1 MATRVSPT
9 KGNLMKIKKSLELA
23 KVGYDLLDRKR
34 NILIRETMGLIDSAS
49 DIRRRIAESYRIAY
63 QALEEANMSMGIVD
77 DFAAFVPVENGLSI
91 STRSVM
97 GVEIPTVS
105 LDAVPTDNYFG
116 FRRTTAKL
124 DEAYRRFNEVKQ
136 LTAELAQTEN
146 SVYRLATGIKKAQ
159 KRANA
164 LKNIII
170 PRFEEQVKTITAALD
185 EKDRE
190 EFSRLKVIK
199 SFIDERSRYSAPF
212 AAETDE
218 RSMKMCLS
226 NLSFEYLNNTDFSAV
241 AVDIFDILA
250 DNMTAIAPTG
260 NAREE
265 DYSCWYAGLTDALE
279 LDSRQLI
286 IIKDSGNIIGF
297 FQYSVNNN
305 TFMMEE
311 IQLRPEYQGKGVFR
325 ALYGFVIR
333 HISAETEF
341 VEAYANIGNGKSIG
355 ILQKFG
361 LQNIGRNKNG
371 RSYHFKGS
379 YSSLLKWFNGR

>member
-1 MATRVSPT
+1 MAARVSPT

-34 NILIRETMGLIDSAS
+34 NILIRETMGLIDSAA
-49 DIRRRIAESYRIAY
+49 DIRSRIAESYRVAY

-77 DFAAFVPVENGLSI
+77 EFAAFVPVENGLTI
-91 STRSVM
+91 SSRSVM

-105 LDAVPTDNYFG
+105 LDPVPTDNYFG

-170 PRFEEQVKTITAALD
+170 PRFEEQVKTITSALD

-199 SFIDERSRYSAPF
+199 SFIDE
-212 AAETDE
+212 D
-218 RSMKMCLS
+218 
-226 NLSFEYLNNTDFSAV
+226 
-241 AVDIFDILA
+241 
-250 DNMTAIAPTG
+250 
-260 NAREE
+260 
-265 DYSCWYAGLTDALE
+265 
-279 LDSRQLI
+279 
-286 IIKDSGNIIGF
+286 
-297 FQYSVNNN
+297 
-305 TFMMEE
+305 
-311 IQLRPEYQGKGVFR
+311 
-325 ALYGFVIR
+325 
-333 HISAETEF
+333 
-341 VEAYANIGNGKSIG
+341 
-355 ILQKFG
+355 
-361 LQNIGRNKNG
+361 
-371 RSYHFKGS
+371 
-379 YSSLLKWFNGR
+379 

>member
-1 MATRVSPT
+1 MAARVSPT

-34 NILIRETMGLIDSAS
+34 NILIRETMGLIRS
-49 DIRRRIAESYRIAY
+49 RIAESYRVAY

-77 DFAAFVPVENGLSI
+77 EFAAFVPAENGLTI
-91 STRSVM
+91 SSRSVM

-105 LDAVPTDNYFG
+105 LDPVPTDNYFG

-170 PRFEEQVKTITAALD
+170 PRFEEQVKTITSALD

-199 SFIDERSRYSAPF
+199 SFIDE
-212 AAETDE
+212 D
-218 RSMKMCLS
+218 
-226 NLSFEYLNNTDFSAV
+226 
-241 AVDIFDILA
+241 
-250 DNMTAIAPTG
+250 
-260 NAREE
+260 
-265 DYSCWYAGLTDALE
+265 
-279 LDSRQLI
+279 
-286 IIKDSGNIIGF
+286 
-297 FQYSVNNN
+297 
-305 TFMMEE
+305 
-311 IQLRPEYQGKGVFR
+311 
-325 ALYGFVIR
+325 
-333 HISAETEF
+333 
-341 VEAYANIGNGKSIG
+341 
-355 ILQKFG
+355 
-361 LQNIGRNKNG
+361 
-371 RSYHFKGS
+371 
-379 YSSLLKWFNGR
+379 

>member
-1 MATRVSPT
+1 MAARVSPT

-34 NILIRETMGLIDSAS
+34 NILIRETMGLIDSAA
-49 DIRRRIAESYRIAY
+49 DIRSRIAESYRVAY

-77 DFAAFVPVENGLSI
+77 EFAAFVPVENGLTI
-91 STRSVM
+91 SSRSVM

-105 LDAVPTDNYFG
+105 LDPVPTDNYFG

-170 PRFEEQVKTITAALD
+170 PRFDEQVKTITSALD

-199 SFIDERSRYSAPF
+199 SFIDE
-212 AAETDE
+212 D
-218 RSMKMCLS
+218 
-226 NLSFEYLNNTDFSAV
+226 
-241 AVDIFDILA
+241 
-250 DNMTAIAPTG
+250 
-260 NAREE
+260 
-265 DYSCWYAGLTDALE
+265 
-279 LDSRQLI
+279 
-286 IIKDSGNIIGF
+286 
-297 FQYSVNNN
+297 
-305 TFMMEE
+305 
-311 IQLRPEYQGKGVFR
+311 
-325 ALYGFVIR
+325 
-333 HISAETEF
+333 
-341 VEAYANIGNGKSIG
+341 
-355 ILQKFG
+355 
-361 LQNIGRNKNG
+361 
-371 RSYHFKGS
+371 
-379 YSSLLKWFNGR
+379 

>member
-1 MATRVSPT
+1 MAARVSPT

-34 NILIRETMGLIDSAS
+34 NILIRETMGLIDSAA
-49 DIRRRIAESYRIAY
+49 DIRSRIAESYRVAY

-77 DFAAFVPVENGLSI
+77 EFAAFVPVENGLTTS
-91 STRSVM
+91 SRSVM

-105 LDAVPTDNYFG
+105 LDPVPTDNYFG

-199 SFIDERSRYSAPF
+199 SFIDE
-212 AAETDE
+212 D
-218 RSMKMCLS
+218 
-226 NLSFEYLNNTDFSAV
+226 
-241 AVDIFDILA
+241 
-250 DNMTAIAPTG
+250 
-260 NAREE
+260 
-265 DYSCWYAGLTDALE
+265 
-279 LDSRQLI
+279 
-286 IIKDSGNIIGF
+286 
-297 FQYSVNNN
+297 
-305 TFMMEE
+305 
-311 IQLRPEYQGKGVFR
+311 
-325 ALYGFVIR
+325 
-333 HISAETEF
+333 
-341 VEAYANIGNGKSIG
+341 
-355 ILQKFG
+355 
-361 LQNIGRNKNG
+361 
-371 RSYHFKGS
+371 
-379 YSSLLKWFNGR
+379 

>member
-1 MATRVSPT
+1 MAARVSPT

-34 NILIRETMGLIDSAS
+34 NILIRETMGLIDSAA
-49 DIRRRIAESYRIAY
+49 DIRSRIAKSYRVAY

-77 DFAAFVPVENGLSI
+77 EFAAFVPVENGLTI
-91 STRSVM
+91 SSRSVM

-105 LDAVPTDNYFG
+105 LDPVPTDNYFG

-170 PRFEEQVKTITAALD
+170 PRFEEQVKTITSALD

-199 SFIDERSRYSAPF
+199 SFIDE
-212 AAETDE
+212 D
-218 RSMKMCLS
+218 
-226 NLSFEYLNNTDFSAV
+226 
-241 AVDIFDILA
+241 
-250 DNMTAIAPTG
+250 
-260 NAREE
+260 
-265 DYSCWYAGLTDALE
+265 
-279 LDSRQLI
+279 
-286 IIKDSGNIIGF
+286 
-297 FQYSVNNN
+297 
-305 TFMMEE
+305 
-311 IQLRPEYQGKGVFR
+311 
-325 ALYGFVIR
+325 
-333 HISAETEF
+333 
-341 VEAYANIGNGKSIG
+341 
-355 ILQKFG
+355 
-361 LQNIGRNKNG
+361 
-371 RSYHFKGS
+371 
-379 YSSLLKWFNGR
+379 

>member
-1 MATRVSPT
+1 MAARVSPT

-34 NILIRETMGLIDSAS
+34 NILIRETMGLIDSAA
-49 DIRRRIAESYRIAY
+49 DIRSRIAESYRVAY

-77 DFAAFVPVENGLSI
+77 EFAAFVPVENGLTI
-91 STRSVM
+91 SSRSVM

-105 LDAVPTDNYFG
+105 LDPVPTDNYFG

-170 PRFEEQVKTITAALD
+170 PRFEEQVNTITSALD

-199 SFIDERSRYSAPF
+199 SFIDE
-212 AAETDE
+212 D
-218 RSMKMCLS
+218 
-226 NLSFEYLNNTDFSAV
+226 
-241 AVDIFDILA
+241 
-250 DNMTAIAPTG
+250 
-260 NAREE
+260 
-265 DYSCWYAGLTDALE
+265 
-279 LDSRQLI
+279 
-286 IIKDSGNIIGF
+286 
-297 FQYSVNNN
+297 
-305 TFMMEE
+305 
-311 IQLRPEYQGKGVFR
+311 
-325 ALYGFVIR
+325 
-333 HISAETEF
+333 
-341 VEAYANIGNGKSIG
+341 
-355 ILQKFG
+355 
-361 LQNIGRNKNG
+361 
-371 RSYHFKGS
+371 
-379 YSSLLKWFNGR
+379 

>member
-1 MATRVSPT
+1 MAARVSPT

-34 NILIRETMGLIDSAS
+34 NILIRETMGLIDSAA
-49 DIRRRIAESYRIAY
+49 DIRSRIAESYRVAY

-77 DFAAFVPVENGLSI
+77 EFAAFVPMENGLTI
-91 STRSVM
+91 SSRSVM

-105 LDAVPTDNYFG
+105 LDPVPTDNYFG

-170 PRFEEQVKTITAALD
+170 PRFEEQVKTITSALD

-199 SFIDERSRYSAPF
+199 SFIDE
-212 AAETDE
+212 D
-218 RSMKMCLS
+218 
-226 NLSFEYLNNTDFSAV
+226 
-241 AVDIFDILA
+241 
-250 DNMTAIAPTG
+250 
-260 NAREE
+260 
-265 DYSCWYAGLTDALE
+265 
-279 LDSRQLI
+279 
-286 IIKDSGNIIGF
+286 
-297 FQYSVNNN
+297 
-305 TFMMEE
+305 
-311 IQLRPEYQGKGVFR
+311 
-325 ALYGFVIR
+325 
-333 HISAETEF
+333 
-341 VEAYANIGNGKSIG
+341 
-355 ILQKFG
+355 
-361 LQNIGRNKNG
+361 
-371 RSYHFKGS
+371 
-379 YSSLLKWFNGR
+379 

>member
-1 MATRVSPT
+1 MAARVSPT

-34 NILIRETMGLIDSAS
+34 NILIRETMGLIDSAA
-49 DIRRRIAESYRIAY
+49 DIRSRIAESYRVAY

-77 DFAAFVPVENGLSI
+77 EFAAFVPVENGLTI
-91 STRSVM
+91 SSRSVM

-105 LDAVPTDNYFG
+105 LNPVPTDNYFG

-170 PRFEEQVKTITAALD
+170 PRFEEQVKTITSALD

-199 SFIDERSRYSAPF
+199 SFIDE
-212 AAETDE
+212 D
-218 RSMKMCLS
+218 
-226 NLSFEYLNNTDFSAV
+226 
-241 AVDIFDILA
+241 
-250 DNMTAIAPTG
+250 
-260 NAREE
+260 
-265 DYSCWYAGLTDALE
+265 
-279 LDSRQLI
+279 
-286 IIKDSGNIIGF
+286 
-297 FQYSVNNN
+297 
-305 TFMMEE
+305 
-311 IQLRPEYQGKGVFR
+311 
-325 ALYGFVIR
+325 
-333 HISAETEF
+333 
-341 VEAYANIGNGKSIG
+341 
-355 ILQKFG
+355 
-361 LQNIGRNKNG
+361 
-371 RSYHFKGS
+371 
-379 YSSLLKWFNGR
+379 

>member
-1 MATRVSPT
+1 
-9 KGNLMKIKKSLELA
+9 MKIKKSLELA

-34 NILIRETMGLIDSAS
+34 NILIRETMGLIDSAA
-49 DIRRRIAESYRIAY
+49 DIRSRIAESYRVAY

-77 DFAAFVPVENGLSI
+77 EFAAFVPVENGLTI
-91 STRSVM
+91 SSRSVM

-105 LDAVPTDNYFG
+105 LDPVPTDNYFG

-199 SFIDERSRYSAPF
+199 SFIDE
-212 AAETDE
+212 D
-218 RSMKMCLS
+218 
-226 NLSFEYLNNTDFSAV
+226 
-241 AVDIFDILA
+241 
-250 DNMTAIAPTG
+250 
-260 NAREE
+260 
-265 DYSCWYAGLTDALE
+265 
-279 LDSRQLI
+279 
-286 IIKDSGNIIGF
+286 
-297 FQYSVNNN
+297 
-305 TFMMEE
+305 
-311 IQLRPEYQGKGVFR
+311 
-325 ALYGFVIR
+325 
-333 HISAETEF
+333 
-341 VEAYANIGNGKSIG
+341 
-355 ILQKFG
+355 
-361 LQNIGRNKNG
+361 
-371 RSYHFKGS
+371 
-379 YSSLLKWFNGR
+379 

>member
-1 MATRVSPT
+1 MAARVSPT

-34 NILIRETMGLIDSAS
+34 NILIRETMGLINSAA
-49 DIRRRIAESYRIAY
+49 DIRSRIAESYRVAY

-77 DFAAFVPVENGLSI
+77 EFAAFVPVENGLTI
-91 STRSVM
+91 SSRSVM

-105 LDAVPTDNYFG
+105 LDPVPTDNYFG

-199 SFIDERSRYSAPF
+199 SFIDE
-212 AAETDE
+212 D
-218 RSMKMCLS
+218 
-226 NLSFEYLNNTDFSAV
+226 
-241 AVDIFDILA
+241 
-250 DNMTAIAPTG
+250 
-260 NAREE
+260 
-265 DYSCWYAGLTDALE
+265 
-279 LDSRQLI
+279 
-286 IIKDSGNIIGF
+286 
-297 FQYSVNNN
+297 
-305 TFMMEE
+305 
-311 IQLRPEYQGKGVFR
+311 
-325 ALYGFVIR
+325 
-333 HISAETEF
+333 
-341 VEAYANIGNGKSIG
+341 
-355 ILQKFG
+355 
-361 LQNIGRNKNG
+361 
-371 RSYHFKGS
+371 
-379 YSSLLKWFNGR
+379 

>member
-1 MATRVSPT
+1 MAARVSPT

-34 NILIRETMGLIDSAS
+34 NILIRETMGLIDSAA
-49 DIRRRIAESYRIAY
+49 DIRSRIAESYRVAY

-77 DFAAFVPVENGLSI
+77 EFAAFVPVENDLTI
-91 STRSVM
+91 SSRSVM

-105 LDAVPTDNYFG
+105 LDPVPTDNYFG

-170 PRFEEQVKTITAALD
+170 PRFEEQVKTITSALD

-199 SFIDERSRYSAPF
+199 SFIDE
-212 AAETDE
+212 D
-218 RSMKMCLS
+218 
-226 NLSFEYLNNTDFSAV
+226 
-241 AVDIFDILA
+241 
-250 DNMTAIAPTG
+250 
-260 NAREE
+260 
-265 DYSCWYAGLTDALE
+265 
-279 LDSRQLI
+279 
-286 IIKDSGNIIGF
+286 
-297 FQYSVNNN
+297 
-305 TFMMEE
+305 
-311 IQLRPEYQGKGVFR
+311 
-325 ALYGFVIR
+325 
-333 HISAETEF
+333 
-341 VEAYANIGNGKSIG
+341 
-355 ILQKFG
+355 
-361 LQNIGRNKNG
+361 
-371 RSYHFKGS
+371 
-379 YSSLLKWFNGR
+379 

>member
-1 MATRVSPT
+1 MAARVSPT

-34 NILIRETMGLIDSAS
+34 NILIRETMGLIDSAA
-49 DIRRRIAESYRIAY
+49 DIRSRISESYRVAY

-77 DFAAFVPVENGLSI
+77 EFAAFVPVENGLTI
-91 STRSVM
+91 SSRSVM

-105 LDAVPTDNYFG
+105 LDPVPTDNYFG

-146 SVYRLATGIKKAQ
+146 SVYRLATGTKKAQ

-199 SFIDERSRYSAPF
+199 SFIDE
-212 AAETDE
+212 D
-218 RSMKMCLS
+218 
-226 NLSFEYLNNTDFSAV
+226 
-241 AVDIFDILA
+241 
-250 DNMTAIAPTG
+250 
-260 NAREE
+260 
-265 DYSCWYAGLTDALE
+265 
-279 LDSRQLI
+279 
-286 IIKDSGNIIGF
+286 
-297 FQYSVNNN
+297 
-305 TFMMEE
+305 
-311 IQLRPEYQGKGVFR
+311 
-325 ALYGFVIR
+325 
-333 HISAETEF
+333 
-341 VEAYANIGNGKSIG
+341 
-355 ILQKFG
+355 
-361 LQNIGRNKNG
+361 
-371 RSYHFKGS
+371 
-379 YSSLLKWFNGR
+379 

>member
-1 MATRVSPT
+1 MAARVSPT

-34 NILIRETMGLIDSAS
+34 NILIRETMGLIDSAA
-49 DIRRRIAESYRIAY
+49 DIRSRIAESYCVAY

-77 DFAAFVPVENGLSI
+77 EFAAFVPVENGLTI
-91 STRSVM
+91 SSRSVM

-105 LDAVPTDNYFG
+105 LDPVPTDNYFG

-170 PRFEEQVKTITAALD
+170 PRFEEQVKTITSALD

-199 SFIDERSRYSAPF
+199 SFIDE
-212 AAETDE
+212 D
-218 RSMKMCLS
+218 
-226 NLSFEYLNNTDFSAV
+226 
-241 AVDIFDILA
+241 
-250 DNMTAIAPTG
+250 
-260 NAREE
+260 
-265 DYSCWYAGLTDALE
+265 
-279 LDSRQLI
+279 
-286 IIKDSGNIIGF
+286 
-297 FQYSVNNN
+297 
-305 TFMMEE
+305 
-311 IQLRPEYQGKGVFR
+311 
-325 ALYGFVIR
+325 
-333 HISAETEF
+333 
-341 VEAYANIGNGKSIG
+341 
-355 ILQKFG
+355 
-361 LQNIGRNKNG
+361 
-371 RSYHFKGS
+371 
-379 YSSLLKWFNGR
+379 